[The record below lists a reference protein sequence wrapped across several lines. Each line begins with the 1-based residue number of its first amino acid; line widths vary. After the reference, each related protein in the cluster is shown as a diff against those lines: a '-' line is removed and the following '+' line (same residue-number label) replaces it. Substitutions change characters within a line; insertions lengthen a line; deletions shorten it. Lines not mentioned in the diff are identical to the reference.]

1 MIFSFSIDVRNRGR
15 SSHKSSKRT
24 FYLHHLPSLNFD
36 FKVIDVNSIKFND
49 IICTYLIFEGIHFSR
64 AAFKN
69 RHTNPF
75 INFVPKTFIYMLYTN
90 IV

>member
-36 FKVIDVNSIKFND
+36 FKVIDVNSIKFQRHNLHLLNFR
-49 IICTYLIFEGIHFSR
+49 IKEFIFH
-64 AAFKN
+64 
-69 RHTNPF
+69 
-75 INFVPKTFIYMLYTN
+75 
-90 IV
+90 